1 MDSSAILRIAKEEWR
16 YWLRA
21 KVALA
26 ACAVVL
32 LLVVTSLVTT
42 FSRVESE
49 RINRVQLQTTAEEAF
64 LAQPARHPHR
74 MVHYGHY
81 VFRSP
86 APF

>member
-49 RINRVQLQTTAEEAF
+49 RINRVQLQTTAERRRF
-64 LAQPARHPHR
+64 LRNRHDTR
-74 MVHYGHY
+74 TAWCTMATMY
-81 VFRSP
+81 F
-86 APF
+86 APLPL